1 MREVVVML
9 HSVFLDVD
17 VCLNAVFEGIGRYGK
32 SPCFL
37 RCRAPRT
44 FGVDDRVPNLIG
56 VDGVET
62 LD

>member
-1 MREVVVML
+1 ML

-37 RCRAPRT
+37 RCRVPRT
-44 FGVDDRVPNLIG
+44 FEVDDRVSNLMR
-56 VDGVET
+56 VDGAET